1 MVNLINM
8 KQLLRYVGVT
18 ICTAC
23 AFLILNISTAEAQT
37 LVVPSDLTVECG
49 GSLDPAVLGVATA
62 TDGCGAT
69 ISSAD
74 ISYVDDNA
82 GLTLCGGTTGV
93 IVRSWTASAPANC
106 GGDLTGDQAIT
117 IEDTTPPVINC
128 PADVYLGVNP
138 AMTGGIPNDIP
149 AAADDIASGAVSAV
163 DGCSTA
169 SISFISDDVSLVA
182 CVTTIT
188 RTYEAVDGCGNA
200 AMCTQTFTFINDMD
214 GDGICDETDTC
225 PLVVGQVGDPC
236 SSGDPC
242 TVDETI
248 QPDCTCGGG
257 TTGGIGGGTPLTGN
271 PNVYDGDGGT
281 APFGYNIQEI
291 ELYGGNLPYSL
302 VWDKD
307 GYVRTTVYYTTFDLD
322 GDGVEETEGAVIS
335 IIYAD
340 DADWCVTV
348 SDVGGCDTSNGTQL
362 VYCNEDTGGSLDII
376 AYTMTTDDSETG
388 EPGTGSID
396 ITVAGGGAACAP
408 YSYEWYYQDGTFVGD
423 TEDVSGLDAGWY
435 TVLVT
440 CADDSD
446 QTIGWFYVEPDS
458 RGRGKNLAN
467 EQAVK
472 DYPNPVTSTT
482 TIEFSNIVSEKVN
495 VSVFSLD
502 GKLVAELFDGTVE
515 ANEIYNAQFDATN
528 SAAGVYIVQLTTES
542 GLTKRDKVVLVK

>member
-1 MVNLINM
+1 MRMVKFINM

-225 PLVVGQVGDPC
+225 PLVFGQVGDPC
-236 SSGDPC
+236 SSGEPC

-248 QPDCTCGGG
+248 QADCTCGGG
-257 TTGGIGGGTPLTGN
+257 TTGNIGGTSPLTGSE
-271 PNVYDGDGGT
+271 NVYEGDGGIS
-281 APFGYNIQEI
+281 PFGYNINYFDI
-291 ELYGGNLPYSL
+291 YGGNLPYTFY
-302 VWDKD
+302 WDKD
-307 GYVRTTVYYTTFDLD
+307 GYVRTTVIYTTFDLD
-322 GDGVEETEGAVIS
+322 GDGIEETEGATVS
-335 IIYAD
+335 VVYTD
-340 DADWCVTV
+340 ESMWSVTV
-348 SDVGGCDTSNGTQL
+348 EDVAGCDNTGGTQL
-362 VYCNEDTGGSLDII
+362 VYTNLGMGTQLDLSLIHI
-376 AYTMTTDDSETG
+376 SEPTR
-388 EPGTGSID
+388 P
-396 ITVAGGGAACAP
+396 
-408 YSYEWYYQDGTFVGD
+408 
-423 TEDVSGLDAGWY
+423 
-435 TVLVT
+435 
-440 CADDSD
+440 
-446 QTIGWFYVEPDS
+446 
-458 RGRGKNLAN
+458 
-467 EQAVK
+467 
-472 DYPNPVTSTT
+472 
-482 TIEFSNIVSEKVN
+482 
-495 VSVFSLD
+495 
-502 GKLVAELFDGTVE
+502 
-515 ANEIYNAQFDATN
+515 
-528 SAAGVYIVQLTTES
+528 
-542 GLTKRDKVVLVK
+542 